1 MRRVSY
7 FPSDDN
13 SSKFHGEASKSRMKE
28 LRCSNPSSYNH
39 NAENNNMEEREGEM
53 ELAKWR
59 EEEKG

>member
-13 SSKFHGEASKSRMKE
+13 SSKFHGVASKSRMKE

-53 ELAKWR
+53 ELAK
-59 EEEKG
+59 